1 MKTTLNH
8 SKIIVLSASLL
19 FSSDTLINRAH
30 SQGTPASALPAS
42 KLESATPAADQK
54 EAEGTTNIV
63 QKLADLPILK
73 TNDPFA
79 NTFAMLKRAATD
91 NPITSTL
98 SAIGGN
104 SGLQLRGSVVD
115 SNNQRLALVEVGR
128 TGVHVVR
135 EGDVLSLSGGG
146 RSANVT
152 IVQIHKQ
159 SVEVEF
165 GNFEDSVIIR

>member
-1 MKTTLNH
+1 MNIQSKRPQTLL
-8 SKIIVLSASLL
+8 LSATLL
-19 FSSDTLINRAH
+19 LGSEILYHQAH
-30 SQGTPASALPAS
+30 SQSSGLQSI
-42 KLESATPAADQK
+42 PAATNAPVGATRTHEK
-54 EAEGTTNIV
+54 SSTNIV
-63 QKLADLPILK
+63 KKLADLPILR

-98 SAIGGN
+98 SALSGN
-104 SGLQLRGSVVD
+104 NGLQLKGSVVD
-115 SNNQRLALVEVGR
+115 EEGQRLALVEIGS

-135 EGDVLSLSGGG
+135 EGDTLSLSGGG

-152 IVQIHKQ
+152 IINIRRQ